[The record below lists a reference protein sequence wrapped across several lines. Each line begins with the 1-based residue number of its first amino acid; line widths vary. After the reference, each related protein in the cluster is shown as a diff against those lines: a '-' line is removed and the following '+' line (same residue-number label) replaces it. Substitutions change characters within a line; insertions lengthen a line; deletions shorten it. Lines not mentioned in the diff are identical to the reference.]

1 MKQLINNR
9 NLHKP
14 IERLGNPFSF
24 AITLVTNINSV
35 TNDNIAVPMFAPVMF
50 NNLYSDVTEN
60 LFPTINKVT
69 GKTIGVGNYFNDIWG
84 AKEFDINTALQNMFP
99 YTAYTPAGMPNFG
112 YNYGCGLD
120 GEMIDAVGYM
130 GFISQN
136 MQYVNF
142 LEWLKTESFLCSNV
156 NVQINSK
163 DPSPFINYPVGF
175 FQQECDGRIYSIT
188 TNPND
193 WINPMTNTSRPINA
207 NYSGNFDIKT
217 DWILSKNS
225 GICLNYSAK
234 VSQSSDV
241 NDKYILNFTLQ
252 QIIK

>member
-1 MKQLINNR
+1 MKQYINNR

-14 IERLGNPFSF
+14 IERLGNPFPF
-24 AITLVTNINSV
+24 TITLVTNINSV
-35 TNDNIAVPMFAPVMF
+35 TNDSIAVPLFCPVMF

-60 LFPTINKVT
+60 SFPTINKVT
-69 GKTIGVGNYFNDIWG
+69 GNTIGVGNYFNDIWG
-84 AKEFDINTALQNMFP
+84 ANEFDINASLQNMFP
-99 YTAYTPAGMPNFG
+99 YSGYSPTGFANFG
-112 YNYGCGLD
+112 YNYGCGLN
-120 GEMIDAVGYM
+120 GEMTNSVGYM
-130 GFISQN
+130 GIYSQN

-142 LEWLKTESFLCSNV
+142 LEWLKTEKFLCSNI

-175 FQQECDGRIYSIT
+175 FQQECDGRIFSIS
-188 TNPND
+188 TNPSD
-193 WINPMTNTSRPINA
+193 WINPMTNTSRPINS

-217 DWILSKNS
+217 DWILAKNS
-225 GICLNYSAK
+225 GVCLNYSAK
-234 VSQSSDV
+234 VSQSNDV